1 VFQSLEYA
9 SSRSKDLA
17 HFCTFSETFQQ
28 AGPTLQNKT
37 WIAACNFF
45 GIPEVGAKPGEEVAS
60 AKAWWVIRFT
70 FLRRR
75 SKTDPSAFVWSLLAL
90 SRSPF
95 LIAGKSGGSHAH
107 IQLVLELSEHNSL
120 WRTVLV
126 K

>member
-60 AKAWWVIRFT
+60 AKAWWVIRFY
-70 FLRRR
+70 FFAPSVQNR
-75 SKTDPSAFVWSLLAL
+75 SICIRVVIVGFVEKPLFN
-90 SRSPF
+90 SR
-95 LIAGKSGGSHAH
+95 K
-107 IQLVLELSEHNSL
+107 E
-120 WRTVLV
+120 WR
-126 K
+126 